1 MKNPAVDSVLPARIN
16 PAGKKKSKENS
27 KKPAKKFYAGE

>member
-1 MKNPAVDSVLPARIN
+1 MKNPAVDSVLQASIN
-16 PAGKKKSKENS
+16 PAVRKKSKENS